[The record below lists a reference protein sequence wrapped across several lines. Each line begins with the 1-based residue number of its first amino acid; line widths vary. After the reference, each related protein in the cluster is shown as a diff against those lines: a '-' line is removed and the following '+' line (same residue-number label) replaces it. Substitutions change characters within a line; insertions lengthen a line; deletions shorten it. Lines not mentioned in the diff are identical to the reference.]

1 MNDTQSDTQ
10 YSISDAKND
19 THENEVG
26 GQEIPKVDRKGG
38 QKIKMIPRMTPKMT
52 PKN

>member
-38 QKIKMIPRMTPKMT
+38 QKIQNDTQET
-52 PKN
+52 KNDTQG